1 VITLAGSKTNISTG
15 TCGIHW
21 YRVSHYLFMCSLIVL
36 IWPTNLLKYNGST
49 REKVDGSHI
58 DVIIAF
64 IELQGHIL
72 VSAFLPVIN
81 TNGWVKIH
89 CCH

>member
-1 VITLAGSKTNISTG
+1 MRRCN
-15 TCGIHW
+15 
-21 YRVSHYLFMCSLIVL
+21 
-36 IWPTNLLKYNGST
+36 
-49 REKVDGSHI
+49 I
-58 DVIIAF
+58 DVITTI

-72 VSAFLPVIN
+72 VSAFLPVIS